1 MAITKKYILLPLWL
15 MLICVVSLS
24 AQQPT
29 SSAERIKAQCQ
40 FIWDGGEYLM
50 QHKGKVSN
58 MDSLLQQVQDIDLRD
73 TTVVA
78 FMKAHRPVDFADY
91 YYMFQ
96 ALKRGEPFDAARDG
110 LGFTTRFPFRALNQ
124 NDYAKLREVF
134 SAPHPLL
141 HEPYMQNIEFAFQN
155 RGCTEGL
162 AAIRPLIEQQVAD
175 SPGKQRLLKNYDEYG
190 KLRKGCMAPL
200 SEFKDSEGNV
210 HTFAE
215 LRGKV
220 VVVDVWATWCH
231 SCLQRMPHF
240 LELSRQWSHRQDIA
254 FVTLSIDRNKSF
266 QAWLNAIE
274 KHQIKGTI
282 NWRADIEGG
291 SSFESDYKIVGIP
304 RYFVLDAEGKIVS
317 LYADFAGEELETL
330 LNALCGE
337 QQGIR
342 FEELT
347 LPQALEKAG
356 REGKRVFIDCYTQ
369 SCGPCKYMA
378 REIFPM
384 KECGD
389 YFNPLYV
396 SLKRDMEK
404 GEGIEIAQKYGVKVY
419 PTFLILN
426 PDGSLFCVETGAT
439 TRKSERTFVQKM
451 QEAVEK
457 VELEQQYQAGNRQ
470 PEFLR
475 SYVALLQRTG
485 NGNLPQVVNELLMPL
500 STPQLCLTENWQLI
514 DAIIQSTDDPL
525 FARLLKERKLFIKK
539 LGREPVE
546 AKIMRTYAEEFRI
559 YKRMGLDFDKRIASL
574 KALEKEGYAGA
585 LKLRYAM
592 WIRQVIDGKQKELVG
607 EVIALLRTLP
617 KEIKAE
623 KDRMEIVAELNRI
636 ENVATPVQKQ
646 EIADQ
651 LKELEQS
658 MTIEDYRLSL
668 QRMRARLLR

>member
-1 MAITKKYILLPLWL
+1 MAMTNKYNLLPVLL
-15 MLICVVSLS
+15 VLTFCVNLS
-24 AQQPT
+24 AQQAS
-29 SSAERIKAQCQ
+29 SSAERLKAQCQ
-40 FIWDGGEYLM
+40 FVWDGGEYLM
-50 QHKGKVSN
+50 KHKGKVSN
-58 MDSLLQQVQDIDLRD
+58 MDSLLQQVQVIDLRD
-73 TTVVA
+73 TTVMA

-96 ALKRGEPFDAARDG
+96 ALKRGESFDAARDG
-110 LGFTTRFPFRALNQ
+110 LGFTTRFPFRALNK

-155 RGCTEGL
+155 RGYTEGL
-162 AAIRPLIEQQVAD
+162 AELRPLIERQALD
-175 SPGKQRLLKNYDEYG
+175 SPGKQRLLKLYDEYG

-200 SEFKDSEGNV
+200 SEFKDADGNV

-240 LELSRQWSHRQDIA
+240 LELRQQWSQRQDIA

-282 NWRADIEGG
+282 NWRADVEGG

-304 RYFVLDAEGKIVS
+304 RYFVLDAEGRIVS
-317 LYADFAGEELETL
+317 LYADFAGEKLETL
-330 LNALCGE
+330 LNELCGE

-347 LPQALEKAG
+347 LQQALEKAG
-356 REGKRVFIDCYTQ
+356 HEGKKLFIDCYTQ

-389 YFNPLYV
+389 YFNPRYV

-404 GEGIEIAQKYGVKVY
+404 GEGIEIAKKYGVRVY

-426 PDGSLFCVETGAT
+426 PDGSLFCLETGAT

-457 VELEQQYQAGNRQ
+457 VEMEQQYQAGDRK

-485 NGNLPQVVNELLMPL
+485 NGNLPQVVGELLMPL
-500 STPQLCLTENWQLI
+500 STSQLCLPENWQLV

-539 LGREPVE
+539 LGRQPVE
-546 AKIMRTYAEEFRI
+546 EKIMRTYGEEFRI

-574 KALEKEGYAGA
+574 KILEKEGYAGA

-592 WIRQVIDGKQKELVG
+592 WLRRVIDGKQQEQMG
-607 EVIALLRTLP
+607 EVIALLRTFP
-617 KEIKAE
+617 KEISVE
-623 KDRMEIVAELNRI
+623 KERMEVLAELNRI
-636 ENVATPVQKQ
+636 ENVATPEQKQ
-646 EIADQ
+646 EIAAR
-651 LKELEQS
+651 LKELEQM
-658 MTIEDYRLSL
+658 MTIGDNRLSL
-668 QRMRARLLR
+668 QRMRARLMR